1 MGRRLGSGLLAVGV
15 DLGVGWGWIAFFLAR
30 QLRGLGLQNL
40 EMSQPQ
46 TLGRLGADRARRPRL
61 AENSEIG
68 GVANSSPSIHAARS
82 SSVLKFLSLAYV
94 QNLRNPVLHT
104 WPPDQSSTPSSD
116 KVPSPAPTNLF

>member
-1 MGRRLGSGLLAVGV
+1 MNVPSGSLCLISLEAVTPHGALFWGKYPLGRRLGSGLLAVGV
-15 DLGVGWGWIAFFLAR
+15 GLGVGWGWIAFLLAR

-46 TLGRLGADRARRPRL
+46 TLGRLGADRAHRPRL

-82 SSVLKFLSLAYV
+82 SSVLKFL
-94 QNLRNPVLHT
+94 
-104 WPPDQSSTPSSD
+104 
-116 KVPSPAPTNLF
+116 